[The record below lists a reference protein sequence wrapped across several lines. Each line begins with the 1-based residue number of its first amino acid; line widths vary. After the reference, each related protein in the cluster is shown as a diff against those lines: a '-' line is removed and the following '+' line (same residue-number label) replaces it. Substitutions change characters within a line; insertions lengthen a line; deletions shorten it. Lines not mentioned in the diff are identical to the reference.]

1 MLTRHSLV
9 KTLIIFL
16 FSGVFLLSCEL
27 QVNNQ
32 LLVKSKPTKIEY
44 YVGDK
49 LDLEGLVVTSINRK
63 GKESLITDFS
73 VEPENGTILNEAG
86 TQYVTVSY
94 KDCTVDFEIVVK
106 DYAVEKLYITSIPKL
121 AYYVGEKLDLS
132 DLKVEAL
139 YNNGSVIEISDYVSE
154 PKDGSVL
161 AKTESGK
168 QTVTIKFKEI
178 ECTFDIRICENKL
191 ENLTIDSIPE
201 HTVYYCGDLL
211 DISDLKVLAKFSDDT
226 EVYVEDYNLSI
237 PDKSDLLE
245 SGQQLVEISY
255 LNKQLDFAINVL
267 EPIVTIIEA
276 PQNKSINLYDET
288 KLKASVSVVGNGDV
302 YFEWYRKINENEDF
316 VCLEKS
322 ESLKNDKNQVYV
334 TELKVN
340 PNPYVQPEFESYV
353 IVKNNK
359 FEITKKIGSSII
371 KQNIETDLPVCIIN
385 SNNIPIVSTTR
396 DIESKISIVDKENP
410 LENIDAVV
418 RVRGN
423 ATATYPK
430 RPYKIKFNKK
440 TSVLGMDK
448 NKS

>member
-168 QTVTIKFKEI
+168 QTVTIKYKEI

-211 DISDLKVLAKFSDDT
+211 DISDLKVLAKISDGT

-340 PNPYVQPEFESYV
+340 PNPYVQLHE
-353 IVKNNK
+353 
-359 FEITKKIGSSII
+359 
-371 KQNIETDLPVCIIN
+371 L
-385 SNNIPIVSTTR
+385 R
-396 DIESKISIVDKENP
+396 
-410 LENIDAVV
+410 
-418 RVRGN
+418 
-423 ATATYPK
+423 
-430 RPYKIKFNKK
+430 
-440 TSVLGMDK
+440 
-448 NKS
+448 